1 MDNAEPKAEIR
12 KRIPIQV
19 NVFFLPRLLVGYAP
33 NKAPNTV
40 PHKAID
46 IMKKPWKKGLVDH
59 NSLVGKLAPEI
70 TTVSKPNKKPDN
82 PATRIHKYDLGMFIQ
97 LRVRTHLKQIYRIQ
111 LIILLR

>member
-40 PHKAID
+40 PHNAID
-46 IMKKPWKKGLVDH
+46 IIKNPWKKGFIGH
-59 NSLVGKLAPEI
+59 NSLIGKLAPEI

-82 PATRIHKYDLGMFIQ
+82 AATIIHLNDIGI
-97 LRVRTHLKQIYRIQ
+97 
-111 LIILLR
+111 LIK